1 MSNSVFVK
9 FCLMS
14 SVASNRRPFRTF
26 LSLGNRKKSHG
37 VRLVSMVTAATE
49 RCRVWPKTA
58 AQGVKCVYGN
68 IVVVQDPV
76 TIPPFFWSF
85 SANWFTQTSQD
96 RQAEFLVNY
105 LPIGSILVVY
115 DTLRINHFLVSRCRP
130 EWGSLSAEVLP
141 SLNRRNQSNTCVW
154 PIASSPYACCS
165 NCYVSITVFPILK
178 QKLMQMRCSVLSHI
192 VKITVT

>member
-1 MSNSVFVK
+1 M
-9 FCLMS
+9 M
-14 SVASNRRPFRTF
+14 RD
-26 LSLGNRKKSHG
+26 
-37 VRLVSMVTAATE
+37 LVSMAAATTE

-58 AQGVKCVYGN
+58 AQDVKCA
-68 IVVVQDPV
+68 QAEDPV
-76 TIPPFFWSF
+76 AIPPFFWSF
-85 SANWFTQTSQD
+85 LVNWFTQTSQEL
-96 RQAEFLVNY
+96 QVELLVNC
-105 LPIGSILVVY
+105 LPVGSVLMVY

-141 SLNRRNQSNTCVW
+141 SLNRRNQSNTCVR

-165 NCYVSITVFPILK
+165 NCYVCIAVFPILK

>member
-115 DTLRINHFLVSRCRP
+115 DTLRINHFLVSRCWRSSRGGGDALNG
-130 EWGSLSAEVLP
+130 GSTLFKLTEPVKHLCM
-141 SLNRRNQSNTCVW
+141 THC
-154 PIASSPYACCS
+154 IF
-165 NCYVSITVFPILK
+165 TVCLL
-178 QKLMQMRCSVLSHI
+178 Q
-192 VKITVT
+192 